1 MTEDQQLMWDIL
13 TNDPVRIAQV
23 STQELLGLA
32 KRRELVTFYK
42 RVDYWLTYIMNNI
55 HDEIEVVRIVKT
67 WFNYDL
73 PLHPG
78 RCKSFDR
85 FHKVYGKVVFG
96 LSGRQDWE
104 KGKGFGYASN

>member
-23 STQELLGLA
+23 SAQELAGLA
-32 KRRELVTFYK
+32 KRRGLVTFYK

-67 WFNYDL
+67 WFFNYDL

-85 FHKVYGKVVFG
+85 FHKVYGKVIIS
-96 LSGRQDWE
+96 LSGR
-104 KGKGFGYASN
+104 